1 MSTNRVTGPG
11 DGSGDGPEVGPIDG
25 RGKARERFL
34 ARERF
39 VRQVLESWVVE
50 QGLPREV
57 PKAIFDAFAFAKT
70 PKGGAIM
77 SLVRRE
83 VGAGR
88 KIVVFSSAKILSKQ
102 LQQLYCWRCSLHS
115 LFIA

>member
-1 MSTNRVTGPG
+1 MSTNWVTGPG

-25 RGKARERFL
+25 RGKARESF
-34 ARERF
+34 F
-39 VRQVLESWVVE
+39 RQVLEAWLVE

-77 SLVRRE
+77 SLIRRE
-83 VGAGR
+83 VASGR

-102 LQQLYCWRCSLHS
+102 LQQLYCWLCILHS